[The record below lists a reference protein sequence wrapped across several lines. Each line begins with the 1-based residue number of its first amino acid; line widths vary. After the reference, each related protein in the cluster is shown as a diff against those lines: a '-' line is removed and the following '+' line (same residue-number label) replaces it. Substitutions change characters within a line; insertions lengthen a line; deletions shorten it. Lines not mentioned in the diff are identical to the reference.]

1 MTTSIFA
8 TLGEQ
13 LRAFRHARA
22 LSQPELAERLGRNR
36 ARISEL
42 ERDLI
47 GERWGRD
54 RLTLFA
60 DICDALDI
68 VPILVPRAQALEIRQ
83 RIDVARAINFHE
95 PVRSAFEELFVDLD
109 AEDEEKET
117 P

>member
-1 MTTSIFA
+1 MQMSIFA
-8 TLGEQ
+8 ILGEQ
-13 LRAFRHARA
+13 LRAFRHARS
-22 LSQPELAERLGRNR
+22 LSQPALAERLGRNR

-60 DICDALDI
+60 EICDALDI
-68 VPILVPRAQALEIRQ
+68 VPILVPRAQALDIRQ
-83 RIDVARAINFHE
+83 RIDVTRTINFYE